1 MFSHLKRRIGVL
13 TAVAV
18 LAALVPTL
26 AVSTVS
32 AAPATTATAAGDT
45 TSLSAC
51 PTGAAAA
58 AGFTD
63 TTSTD
68 VGKALVG
75 ARTQRGA
82 GLSGHTGQVQSH
94 LPTRNAGRGLI
105 GGRRD
110 TSGDAVHGDAVN
122 VS

>member
-26 AVSTVS
+26 SISPAS
-32 AAPATTATAAGDT
+32 AAANVLTVEAITNDATYE
-45 TSLSAC
+45 SC
-51 PTGAAAA
+51 PTGAAPA

-68 VGKALVG
+68 VDCIAHFGI
-75 ARTQRGA
+75 T
-82 GLSGHTGQVQSH
+82 TGV
-94 LPTRNAGRGLI
+94 TA
-105 GGRRD
+105 
-110 TSGDAVHGDAVN
+110 TTY
-122 VS
+122 